1 MKVECV
7 VKFLDAET
15 GDVHE
20 VGERFDVTKERF
32 EEINGT
38 KYGQLV
44 REVKTRAPKKVEE

>member
-20 VGERFDVTKERF
+20 VGKRFEITKERF

-38 KYGQLV
+38 KYGELV
-44 REVKTRAPKKVEE
+44 REVKSKTPKKTEE